1 MAQVFNSFDLIPRR
15 PGVNQVTEVVGHNYD
30 QLAPTVIVRQPQ
42 NDSSDTLANPTI
54 NVGQP
59 QNVAVALNN
68 PPHSEKRDD
77 PIPTSEV
84 DTVEAVAKL
93 LRSFW
98 SPVLGVP
105 INEVR
110 DADSFFAF
118 GGDSILAM
126 ELVSVAREAGLTMTV
141 EDIFMA
147 PNFLDMAH
155 SILRSTQ
162 KRRYQMDH
170 SEDSSSGT
178 MEREDLLA
186 DTKQDQRFS
195 LLKASNTEV
204 FIQDYICPKVGVFRG
219 AIVDAFPVTD
229 FQAVALAGTL
239 VEAKWMLNY
248 FIFDG
253 AGFLDLERFRK
264 SAIGLVQ
271 FFDILRTV
279 FVPCGNRFL
288 QVVLR
293 TLRPSIQI
301 YETTDDF
308 DGYTRHLRDHGP
320 GACPR
325 LGDAYVQFIVIKK
338 PTSLAHRIIIRL
350 SHAQYDGICLS
361 KILEAFKAI
370 YEGKDTTP
378 SPPFSEFVMEAR
390 ASDAHYDYWKGL
402 LRGSTMTNVVHRG
415 RPAYRASDLTTTALP
430 GVRRTIKMPSN
441 GVKNFTVATILK
453 AAWTVTLA
461 QLSGSSDVVFGNLV
475 SGRNLAM
482 TGVESVV
489 GPCVNIIPVRIKLEP
504 KWTVL
509 ELLRRI
515 RDQQIGSMS
524 YESLGFREIVQ
535 HCTDWPEWTYFSSI
549 IQHQNFAKE
558 TSLELGRNKY
568 KSGMLGMADTLA
580 DITVVSVPKGK
591 EMVEVALDFVDDGT
605 IPSSFVEK
613 ALDVMCI
620 LAQKFASSP
629 TSTIPVS
636 VGTPNAKL
644 LTPAPEVVPSFENSR
659 SGSMLR
665 DLKKSEVFEITDT
678 LNRAWRVVLP
688 SSKQQTSVLGMDS
701 SFYDLGGDII
711 SLASLTA
718 YLGGEG
724 YDVRLEELIA
734 RPTMG
739 EQIALLSLRRRL
751 EPLDASSSSTLTSAL
766 DRDTSQQQQGGEQQ
780 QQPERL
786 VGKKAGGRFWSK
798 PAGLAKKM
806 RLRRTRQV
814 A

>member
-1 MAQVFNSFDLIPRR
+1 MSQPDQAISHIGDDTTTSQANLSSHSQKDQVQDAQAHLGKKTKSKGLPTFGQNAPTMIKELPTMENTLPFDYRDFVKDCVQEVMAQVFKSFDLVPRR
-15 PGVNQVTEVVGHNYD
+15 PGTNQVTEVVDHKYD
-30 QLAPTVIVRQPQ
+30 HLAPAMPHMPGTNQVTETVARNFDQAPTVNVRQPQ
-42 NDSSDTLANPTI
+42 NDSSDTLANPTV

-59 QNVAVALNN
+59 QDVAVILNN
-68 PPHSEKRDD
+68 PPHSAKQGD

-84 DTVEAVAKL
+84 ETVEAVAKM

-98 SPVLGVP
+98 SPVLGIP
-105 INEVR
+105 KNEIR
-110 DADSFFAF
+110 DDDSFFAF

-162 KRRYQMDH
+162 KRRYQLEH
-170 SEDSSSGT
+170 SEDSSSNT
-178 MEREDLLA
+178 MEKEDLLA

-195 LLKASNTEV
+195 LLNASDTET

-253 AGFLDLERFRK
+253 VGFLDMERFRK

-271 FFDILRTV
+271 LFDILRTV

-308 DGYTRHLRDHGP
+308 DDYTRYLRDHGP
-320 GACPR
+320 GACPQ
-325 LGDAYVQFIVIKK
+325 LGDPYVQFIVIKK

-350 SHAQYDGICLS
+350 SHAQYDGLCLS
-361 KILEAFKAI
+361 RILEAFKAI
-370 YEGKDTTP
+370 YEGRETLP
-378 SPPFSEFVMEAR
+378 SPPFSDYIMEAR
-390 ASDAHYDYWKGL
+390 ASDAYYDYWKGL
-402 LRGSTMTNVVHRG
+402 LRGSTMTNVVHREQ
-415 RPAYRASDLTTTALP
+415 PAYRASDLTNTALP
-430 GVRRTIKMPSN
+430 GVRRIIKMPSN

-461 QLSGSSDVVFGNLV
+461 QLSGSSDIVFGNLV

-489 GPCVNIIPVRIKLEP
+489 GPCVNIIPVRIKLEA

-509 ELLRRI
+509 DLLRRL

-558 TSLELGRNKY
+558 NSLELGRNKY

-580 DITVVSVPKGK
+580 DITVVSTPKGK

-613 ALDVMCI
+613 ALDVMCT
-620 LAQKFASSP
+620 LAQKFASTP
-629 TSTIPVS
+629 TSTIPIS
-636 VGTPNAKL
+636 VGAPDAKL
-644 LTPAPEVVPSFENSR
+644 LTPAPEVIPSFEYSQ

-678 LNRAWRVVLP
+678 LSRAWR
-688 SSKQQTSVLGMDS
+688 
-701 SFYDLGGDII
+701 
-711 SLASLTA
+711 
-718 YLGGEG
+718 
-724 YDVRLEELIA
+724 
-734 RPTMG
+734 
-739 EQIALLSLRRRL
+739 
-751 EPLDASSSSTLTSAL
+751 
-766 DRDTSQQQQGGEQQ
+766 
-780 QQPERL
+780 
-786 VGKKAGGRFWSK
+786 
-798 PAGLAKKM
+798 
-806 RLRRTRQV
+806 
-814 A
+814 